1 MPCVIFFTD
10 LFKEAGFGHF
20 VRSFA
25 LAEEF
30 KKKKYR
36 VFFISDNASVVIKK
50 LLRKKKIV
58 ILKFKQFLNLTE
70 INKII
75 IIDSYKTKKKIID
88 TIRKKNFLVIF
99 NDFNKKIT
107 NSNIIINNNLGQKQK
122 NKKDHNRAKHL
133 IGERYFIIRKG
144 LLKNKSFY
152 SVKKKPKHCYVT
164 FGGYNKEKKILNFF
178 RNLKKT
184 QYFINNQLNLYIN
197 TKLLPKKVIKIFKKF
212 NNVNLKFV
220 NLKLNADFN
229 FNKMDMSING
239 GGLTSVEMIYLKI
252 PQIVICLSTNQKN
265 NAKFIK
271 KNNLGFMVNKNIF
284 KKNAKFDLFFNRFI
298 KNYAKYKKN
307 LIKRYYLDTYGGNR
321 IVSEIIK
328 TYKNEK

>member
-10 LFKEAGFGHF
+10 LFEEAGFGHF

-30 KKKKYR
+30 QKKKYR
-36 VFFISDNASVVIKK
+36 VCFISDNASVVTKNFLK
-50 LLRKKKIV
+50 KKKIV
-58 ILKFKQFLNLTE
+58 ILKFKQFLNLRE

-75 IIDSYKTKKKIID
+75 IIDSYKTQKKIIG
-88 TIRKKNFLVIF
+88 TIGKKNFLVIF

-122 NKKDHNRAKHL
+122 NKNKRNCVRHL

-144 LLKNKSFY
+144 LLKSESFY
-152 SVKKKPKHCYVT
+152 SVKKKPKRCYVT
-164 FGGYNKEKKILNFF
+164 FGGYNKEKNILNFF

-184 QYFINNQLNLYIN
+184 QYFVNNQLDLYIN
-197 TKLLPKKVIKIFKKF
+197 TKLLPKKLITIFKNF
-212 NNVNLKFV
+212 HNINLKFV
-220 NLKLNADFN
+220 DLRLDTNFN

-239 GGLTSVEMIYLKI
+239 GGLTSAEMIYLKI
-252 PQIVICLSTNQKN
+252 PQIVICVSTNQKN

-284 KKNAKFDLFFNRFI
+284 KKNAKFDLFFTRFI

-321 IVSEIIK
+321 IVSEIVK